1 MSRQTLQ
8 PTVTRLSLA
17 IGLSLA
23 ALAVQAQ
30 VQLPAPVAP
39 AAQPAAS
46 GVSGVVIRDVR
57 VEGLQRIEPG
67 TVFSYLPIKVGDR
80 ISENGITE
88 SVRLLFATGFFKDV
102 RVELEGDVLVVL
114 LEERPA
120 IGVVEITGSKEFDK
134 ETLKKA
140 LADSGLAEAR
150 IFDRAL
156 LDRAEQELK
165 RQYLGRGKYDV
176 QIQSTITPLERN
188 RVAVSIAIDEGED
201 ARIAEIRIV

>member
-8 PTVTRLSLA
+8 PAVTRLSVA
-17 IGLSLA
+17 MSLSLA
-23 ALAVQAQ
+23 ALAAQAQ

-39 AAQPAAS
+39 AVQPAAS

-102 RVELEGDVLVVL
+102 RV
-114 LEERPA
+114 
-120 IGVVEITGSKEFDK
+120 
-134 ETLKKA
+134 
-140 LADSGLAEAR
+140 
-150 IFDRAL
+150 
-156 LDRAEQELK
+156 
-165 RQYLGRGKYDV
+165 
-176 QIQSTITPLERN
+176 
-188 RVAVSIAIDEGED
+188 
-201 ARIAEIRIV
+201 

>member
-17 IGLSLA
+17 MGLSLA

-39 AAQPAAS
+39 AAQPAAAAS

-134 ETLKKA
+134 ETLKGFGRFW
-140 LADSGLAEAR
+140 SG
-150 IFDRAL
+150 
-156 LDRAEQELK
+156 
-165 RQYLGRGKYDV
+165 
-176 QIQSTITPLERN
+176 
-188 RVAVSIAIDEGED
+188 
-201 ARIAEIRIV
+201 

>member
-23 ALAVQAQ
+23 ALAAQAQ

-46 GVSGVVIRDVR
+46 AVSGVVIRDVR
-57 VEGLQRIEPG
+57 SRGCSASNRVPC
-67 TVFSYLPIKVGDR
+67 SLPAHQVGDR

-140 LADSGLAEAR
+140 LADSGLAR
-150 IFDRAL
+150 PVSL
-156 LDRAEQELK
+156 TGPCWTVQKQELK
-165 RQYLGRGKYDV
+165 RQYLGRGN
-176 QIQSTITPLERN
+176 TTFRFN
-188 RVAVSIAIDEGED
+188 RPSPAGAQPGGGLHCH
-201 ARIAEIRIV
+201 